1 MAGVGVIFNPN
12 AKRYKK
18 NPDKLKRMAFIIGEK
33 ASGKPT
39 QDLADLHVVADEFK
53 TKDIDIL
60 AISGGD
66 GTIHC
71 TLTAFLKV
79 YGEKPLPKIALLRG
93 GTQNNIANVYG
104 IKGDTEHLL
113 SRLLLHYHENPEA
126 LCERE
131 LRLMHFTDNLGGSV
145 YGAVFGALAAY
156 KYMEHY
162 YTKPNLNKW
171 VAIQAAL
178 ELGLSG
184 LVHGRLICDVFER
197 VDAEFEVDG
206 QKWGFANFNA
216 IAAGTVEMPGI
227 NFRIFRHMKH
237 QNERFHLLA
246 ASIFPRSLLAH
257 LPQMA
262 LGKPSTTEN
271 LIEALPLD
279 LVMRFAKPIGYC
291 VDGDMIG
298 PASEIRISQ
307 GPKVS
312 LLL

>member
-1 MAGVGVIFNPN
+1 MPGVGVIFNPN

-39 QDLADLHVVADEFK
+39 QNIADLHVVADEFK
-53 TKDIDIL
+53 SKDIDIL

-71 TLTAFLKV
+71 TLTAFIKV

-113 SRLLLHYHENPEA
+113 SRLLLHYHENPDGLVEKS
-126 LCERE
+126 

-156 KYMEHY
+156 NYMEHY

-171 VAIQAAL
+171 AAIQAAI

-184 LVHGRLICDVFER
+184 LFNGKLIRKVFER
-197 VDAEFEVDG
+197 IDAELVVDG
-206 QKWGFANFNA
+206 QAFGFANFNGM
-216 IAAGTVEMPGI
+216 AAGTVPMPGI
-227 NFRIFRHMKH
+227 GLKIFRHMLT
-237 QNERFHLLA
+237 QDERFHFLA
-246 ASIFPRSLLAH
+246 TSVYPRNFLGILPPLSLGR
-257 LPQMA
+257 PP
-262 LGKPSTTEN
+262 KSDN
-271 LIEALPLD
+271 VIEALPLD
-279 LVMRFAKPIGYC
+279 LQIKFSKPIGYC

-298 PASEIRISQ
+298 PATELRIQQ
-307 GPKVS
+307 GPKVT
-312 LLL
+312 LLI

>member
-18 NPDKLKRMAFIIGEK
+18 NPDKLQRMAFIIGEK

-39 QDLADLHVVADEFK
+39 QDIADLHVVADEFK
-53 TKDIDIL
+53 SKDIDIL

-71 TLTAFLKV
+71 TLTAFIKV

-113 SRLLLHYHENPEA
+113 SRLLLHYHENPDA
-126 LCERE
+126 LLQKD

-145 YGAVFGALAAY
+145 YGAVFGAMAAY
-156 KYMEHY
+156 NYMAHY

-171 VAIQAAL
+171 AAIQAAL
-178 ELGLSG
+178 ELGCSG
-184 LVHGRLICDVFER
+184 LLHGKLIRKVFER
-197 VDAEFEVDG
+197 VDTEFVVDG
-206 QKWGFANFNA
+206 KAWGFANCNG
-216 IAAGTVEMPGI
+216 IAAGSIPMPGL
-227 NFRIFRHMKH
+227 NLKLFRHMRT
-237 QNERFHLLA
+237 QNERFHFLA
-246 ASIFPRSLLAH
+246 TSVYPRSFLWQLPLLG
-257 LPQMA
+257 
-262 LGKPSTTEN
+262 LGRAPKTDN
-271 LIEALPLD
+271 VMEALPLD
-279 LVMRFAKPIGYC
+279 LQMKFSNPIGYC

-298 PASEIRISQ
+298 PASEIRIQQ
-307 GPKVS
+307 GPLVT